1 MRAGVGQIGLAR
13 SNVPVIVNGKMRVH
27 SAPGIGAE
35 LDEDYLKGHM
45 AAGRFGGGRGAR
57 SRSARQ
63 GPLVALRLG
72 RASNEPEQRNYAII
86 VLSHV
91 YEFV

>member
-45 AAGRFGGGRGAR
+45 AAGEVWWG
-57 SRSARQ
+57 
-63 GPLVALRLG
+63 
-72 RASNEPEQRNYAII
+72 
-86 VLSHV
+86 
-91 YEFV
+91 

>member
-1 MRAGVGQIGLAR
+1 VRAGVGQIGLAR

-45 AAGRFGGGRGAR
+45 AAGEVWWGSGGTQPFRSPGPAR
-57 SRSARQ
+57 RTETRTRIERTRTKELRHNS
-63 GPLVALRLG
+63 LVTC
-72 RASNEPEQRNYAII
+72 I
-86 VLSHV
+86 
-91 YEFV
+91 

>member
-1 MRAGVGQIGLAR
+1 VRAGVGQIGLAR

-45 AAGRFGGGRGAR
+45 AAGEVWWG
-57 SRSARQ
+57 
-63 GPLVALRLG
+63 
-72 RASNEPEQRNYAII
+72 
-86 VLSHV
+86 
-91 YEFV
+91 